1 MYNIN
6 SDSIENIKNSI
17 YNKYCEI
24 KDKYDEDTYNDFDIF
39 TETILNKYKDNIYE
53 NVVLYFLKYYFD
65 IEYQV
70 SEENDFEESTHVQV
84 CRNDDE
90 FKKAVKDRYKTCII
104 CDNYSECDESVYEV
118 AHILDFSKCETEE
131 EKYDVNNGIRLCANM
146 HKRFDKFLVKFV
158 IDGECGDNY
167 LVNIVFCDTMSDY
180 MFYNK
185 YNGKKILFN
194 KENIVYIEKK
204 NNSNKK
210 LCIQI

>member
-24 KDKYDEDTYNDFDIF
+24 KDKYDEETYNMFDIF
-39 TETILNKYKDNIYE
+39 TETILNKYKDTIYE

-70 SEENDFEESTHVQV
+70 SKYKDLEESTQLQV

-104 CDNYSECDESVYEV
+104 CDIYDCHKSSYQV
-118 AHILDFSKCETEE
+118 AHIFDFSKCETEL
-131 EKYDVNNGIRLCANM
+131 EKYDVNNGILLCSNM
-146 HKRFDKFLVKFV
+146 HKYFDDSLLKFV
-158 IDGECGDNY
+158 VDGEYDDNY
-167 LVNIVFCDTMSDY
+167 LVNIVFCDSMCDY
-180 MFYNK
+180 MFYKK

-204 NNSNKK
+204 NNSNKNI
-210 LCIQI
+210 CI

>member
-24 KDKYDEDTYNDFDIF
+24 KDKYDEETYNEIDIF
-39 TETILNKYKDNIYE
+39 TENILNKYKDNIYE

-70 SEENDFEESTHVQV
+70 SKYKDLEESTQLQV

-104 CDNYSECDESVYEV
+104 CDIYDCHKSSYQV
-118 AHILDFSKCETEE
+118 AHIFDFSKCETEL
-131 EKYDVNNGIRLCANM
+131 EKYDVNNGILLCSNM
-146 HKRFDKFLVKFV
+146 HKYFDDSLLKFV
-158 IDGECGDNY
+158 VDGEYDDNY
-167 LVNIVFCDTMSDY
+167 LVNIVFCDSMCDY
-180 MFYNK
+180 MFYKK

-204 NNSNKK
+204 NNSNKNI
-210 LCIQI
+210 CI

>member
-24 KDKYDEDTYNDFDIF
+24 KDKYDEETYNEFDIF
-39 TETILNKYKDNIYE
+39 TENILNKYKDNIYE
-53 NVVLYFLKYYFD
+53 NVVLYFLKYYFN

-70 SEENDFEESTHVQV
+70 SKEKELEESKQLQV

-104 CDNYSECDESVYEV
+104 CDIYECHKSSYQV
-118 AHILDFSKCETEE
+118 AHIFDFSKCETEV
-131 EKYDVNNGIRLCANM
+131 EKYDVNNGILLCSNM
-146 HKRFDKFLVKFV
+146 HKYFDDSLLKFV
-158 IDGECGDNY
+158 LDGDCDDNY
-167 LVNIVFCDTMSDY
+167 LVNIVFCNTMCDY
-180 MFYNK
+180 MFYKK

-194 KENIVYIEKK
+194 KENILYIEKK
-204 NNSNKK
+204 NNSNKNI
-210 LCIQI
+210 CI